1 MNSWSISETKNQLT
15 IQVQT
20 QNIQAVCPIC
30 NSTSNRVHS
39 NYQRSLL
46 DVSWGNYQV
55 CLKLSTQKLFC
66 SNYI

>member
-1 MNSWSISETKNQLT
+1 M
-15 IQVQT
+15 
-20 QNIQAVCPIC
+20 C